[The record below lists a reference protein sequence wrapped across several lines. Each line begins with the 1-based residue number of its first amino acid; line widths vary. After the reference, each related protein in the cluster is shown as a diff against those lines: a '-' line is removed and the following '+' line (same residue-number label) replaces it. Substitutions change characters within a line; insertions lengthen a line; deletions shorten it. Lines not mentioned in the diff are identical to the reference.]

1 MKQVLLKTIV
11 IVVGKSRSK
20 VLQDRAGLH
29 RVSRGGDETRKFSPS
44 CRAMQG
50 WGKTKP
56 CRAGVKILTILRPHS
71 GPLSSLCHM
80 ACLGSKFDQ

>member
-29 RVSRGGDETRKFSPS
+29 RASRGGDGVRKFSLS

-50 WGKTKP
+50 WSKIKL
-56 CRAGVKILTILRPHS
+56 CRTGVKILSFGPIPPH
-71 GPLSSLCHM
+71 CHPYVTWHV
-80 ACLGSKFDQ
+80 

>member
-20 VLQDRAGLH
+20 VLQDRAGSH
-29 RVSRGGDETRKFSPS
+29 RASRGGDGVRKFSPS

-50 WGKTKP
+50 WSKIKP
-56 CRAGVKILTILRPHS
+56 CRAGVKILSFRSHS
-71 GPLSSLCHM
+71 APLSSLCHM
-80 ACLGSKFDQ
+80 TCLGSKFDQ

>member
-29 RVSRGGDETRKFSPS
+29 RASRVEDGVRKFSPS
-44 CRAMQG
+44 CRVMQG
-50 WGKTKP
+50 WSKIKP
-56 CRAGVKILTILRPHS
+56 CRAGVKILSFSPIVILMSHGMSR
-71 GPLSSLCHM
+71 
-80 ACLGSKFDQ
+80 

>member
-11 IVVGKSRSK
+11 IVVGKSKSK
-20 VLQDRAGLH
+20 VLQDTGLH
-29 RVSRGGDETRKFSPS
+29 RASRGGDGVRKFSLS

-50 WGKTKP
+50 WGMTKP
-56 CRAGVKILTILRPHS
+56 CRAGVKILAILRPHS
-71 GPLSSLCHM
+71 APLSSLCHM